1 MISLLL
7 SQLVQQKTLHILYE
21 QYFDELI
28 RQLCMSIST
37 ATITFAPAPIF
48 NLTNFAKPPVFL
60 CFDSEQL
67 VSIPMGFKVFWNFVI
82 IHYCVKLTMELI

>member
-21 QYFDELI
+21 QYFDKSI
-28 RQLCMSIST
+28 RRLCMSIST
-37 ATITFAPAPIF
+37 ATINFAPIF

-82 IHYCVKLTMELI
+82 IHYCVKLTMELL